1 MLTKG
6 LHRVVI
12 YTHGSRCTRWVLSH
26 FSQEEVR
33 YTTGTQEG
41 AKASLWLAGDRRE
54 AAITNEAEWTDV
66 WILHLTA
73 QSLAL
78 SLVMLS
84 TC

>member
-6 LHRVVI
+6 WHRVVI
-12 YTHGSRCTRWVLSH
+12 YTHGSRCTCWVLPH

-33 YTTGTQEG
+33 YTMGTQEG
-41 AKASLWLAGDRRE
+41 AKANLWLAGDRRE

-78 SLVMLS
+78 SLVTLS